1 MSTFL
6 TEYFESFF
14 FGFNTGRKIQS
25 SHNSQ
30 PQRNQGKF
38 PETFQSTPHTPHI
51 GSLSITP
58 PEWVLFAR
66 HFCRSLGFAFPRFQ
80 IGIFESEI
88 CQTRLGLGIGLSGET
103 NLILRSAS
111 HPRGLILPNLRA
123 YCSKKHI
130 MSSGLK
136 LIKMAYLP
144 PIYGQNMDFS
154 LLAGSNGYI

>member
-1 MSTFL
+1 M
-6 TEYFESFF
+6 
-14 FGFNTGRKIQS
+14 
-25 SHNSQ
+25 
-30 PQRNQGKF
+30 PVPGK
-38 PETFQSTPHTPHI
+38 EIARI
-51 GSLSITP
+51 GP
-58 PEWVLFAR
+58 
-66 HFCRSLGFAFPRFQ
+66 GGPR
-80 IGIFESEI
+80 
-88 CQTRLGLGIGLSGET
+88 ET

-111 HPRGLILPNLRA
+111 HPPLILPNLRA